1 MSAAWIQD
9 DSFVPLTT
17 IPSDDTQLENQLLQI
32 PGVQLNTVEVR
43 SYPYGEITSHL
54 TGYMQQV
61 TEVRKHQGEG
71 YTETS
76 MIGRSGIE
84 AAYEKQLK
92 GTSGQLFLLLMK
104 MEAQR
109 VQ

>member
-61 TEVRKHQGEG
+61 TAEDLEKHQ
-71 YTETS
+71 
-76 MIGRSGIE
+76 
-84 AAYEKQLK
+84 
-92 GTSGQLFLLLMK
+92 
-104 MEAQR
+104 
-109 VQ
+109 